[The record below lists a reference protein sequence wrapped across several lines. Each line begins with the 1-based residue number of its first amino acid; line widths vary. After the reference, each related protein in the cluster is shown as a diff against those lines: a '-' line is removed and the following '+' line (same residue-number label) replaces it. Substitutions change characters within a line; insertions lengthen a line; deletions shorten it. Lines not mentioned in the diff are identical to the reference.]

1 MSSISN
7 NDKSDCLVLDFGIY
21 SSSKTLRNYLDTSKK
36 NQILELNPIQMK
48 AADWDHVLDL
58 IINNNKCIIL

>member
-7 NDKSDCLVLDFGIY
+7 NDISDCIILDFGMDA
-21 SSSKTLRNYLDTSKK
+21 SSKTLLSYLDTNK
-36 NQILELNPIQMK
+36 NHTLELNPSQMK